1 MISQYGPD
9 SWRFSTLIEKKF
21 LNKTIQSFRDI
32 RDFDV
37 NSFDFEQYDDAR
49 LVSLFELICM
59 RYFRQG

>member
-49 LVSLFELICM
+49 LVSLFELTCM